1 MRAAKKTVVVASV
14 HYFPQNFHY
23 YGYSIYIMIKV
34 INVLFLTS
42 IDKSCLKTKNAYLHF
57 YVGR

>member
-23 YGYSIYIMIKV
+23 YGYSFYIMIKV
-34 INVLFLTS
+34 IHVLYLPN
-42 IDKSCLKTKNAYLHF
+42 IDESCSKKQTHAYLHF
-57 YVGR
+57 M